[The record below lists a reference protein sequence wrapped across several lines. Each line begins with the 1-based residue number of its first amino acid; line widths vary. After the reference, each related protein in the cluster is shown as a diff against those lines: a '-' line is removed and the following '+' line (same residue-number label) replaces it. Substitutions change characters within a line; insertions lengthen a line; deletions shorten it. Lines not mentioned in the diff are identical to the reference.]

1 MAKFHINTIREPRN
15 MFPMCFREMSRLI
28 QWGLQSAGH
37 DVTRAENS
45 FQEGRTNIIF
55 GFHEWF
61 KHTENPLTYIRDY
74 DCIIY
79 QAEQLAPGGRQ
90 MPDWYFGALHHCKA
104 VWDYSKD
111 NVDIAHRNA
120 IPSIHVPPAAHP
132 KYEPID
138 NVGDQQDIDV
148 LFMGALNGRRSF
160 TVQLL
165 GHLFDEVHV
174 LQSTWGME
182 RDEFMARAK
191 LLLNVHFYKA
201 QTLELLR
208 ISHALNSG
216 IPVVSEESP
225 NNPWPDAFESVPY
238 EGIAR
243 KIMEL
248 LHEPNSLIELG
259 LRGQEV
265 FRSTSMTDVVTQALD
280 GHVEVDSTEHPP
292 CPSVDQSAQLES
304 SS

>member
-1 MAKFHINTIREPRN
+1 MAKFHITTIREPQN
-15 MFPMCFREMSRLI
+15 MFPMCFREMARLL
-28 QWGLQSAGH
+28 QWGLESAGH
-37 DVTRAENS
+37 EVTRAENS

-61 KHTENPLTYIRDY
+61 KPTENPLAYIRDY

-104 VWDYSKD
+104 VWDYSQD
-111 NVDIAHRNA
+111 NVDIAHRNG
-120 IPSIHVPPAAHP
+120 ITSIHVPPAWHP
-132 KYEPID
+132 KYTPID

-160 TVQLL
+160 AVQLL

-191 LLLNVHFYKA
+191 ILLNVHFYKS

-225 NNPWPDAFESVPY
+225 SNPWPNAIEAVPY
-238 EGIAR
+238 EGLAR
-243 KIMEL
+243 KVMEL
-248 LHEPNSLIELG
+248 LHSPNELIELG

-265 FRSTSMTDVVTQALD
+265 FHSTSMTDVVTQALD
-280 GHVEVDSTEHPP
+280 TEPAATQEDLP
-292 CPSVDQSAQLES
+292 QPVSAPLP
-304 SS
+304 